1 MGVPAVINA
10 MNRANLRKVRRGGTR
25 RHVFDAK
32 YESYYGEA
40 HLMNIKLVILTLADK
55 RPLFSGGL
63 LNMNWVT

>member
-1 MGVPAVINA
+1 M
-10 MNRANLRKVRRGGTR
+10 
-25 RHVFDAK
+25 FDAK
-32 YESYYGEA
+32 YESYYSEA